1 MCRTL
6 SSVRQLHL
14 FFLKMLK
21 KIFQNVLFLFFFA
34 ACSAPEGGIP
44 TGEDA
49 PEIRAVDLDG
59 KMISLADYKGKVLML
74 YFWADFCPACKKE
87 FPATQAYYETLKGA
101 DFEILAIN
109 VAQKRQ
115 VSADFRKEYK
125 ASFPMIADLSSEIS
139 GAYRV
144 KNLPVVYF
152 ISPEGKI
159 IRQFNAWVDQ
169 NQVRVMI
176 NQHKKK

>member
-1 MCRTL
+1 MCYSLTF
-6 SSVRQLHL
+6 V
-14 FFLKMLK
+14 FLKMLK
-21 KIFQNVLFLFFFA
+21 KIYPFFLFLFLFA
-34 ACSAPEGGIP
+34 ACSSPEDGIP
-44 TGEDA
+44 AGEEA

-59 KMISLADYKGKVLML
+59 KMISLADYRGKVLML

-87 FPATQAYYETLKGA
+87 FPATQAYYENLKGA

-115 VSADFRKEYK
+115 ISADFREEYQAK
-125 ASFPMIADLSSEIS
+125 FPMIADLGSEIS
-139 GAYRV
+139 GAYGV

-159 IRQFNAWVDQ
+159 IRHFNAWVDQ

>member
-1 MCRTL
+1 
-6 SSVRQLHL
+6 
-14 FFLKMLK
+14 MLK
-21 KIFQNVLFLFFFA
+21 KIFQIILFLFFFA

-44 TGEDA
+44 AGENA

-87 FPATQAYYETLKGA
+87 FPATQAYYDTLKGV

-115 VSADFRKEYK
+115 ISADFRAEYK
-125 ASFPMIADLSSEIS
+125 ATFPMIADLGSEIS
-139 GAYRV
+139 GAYGV

-159 IRQFNAWVDQ
+159 IRKFNGWVDQ
-169 NQVRVMI
+169 NQVRVII
-176 NQHKKK
+176 NQNKQQ